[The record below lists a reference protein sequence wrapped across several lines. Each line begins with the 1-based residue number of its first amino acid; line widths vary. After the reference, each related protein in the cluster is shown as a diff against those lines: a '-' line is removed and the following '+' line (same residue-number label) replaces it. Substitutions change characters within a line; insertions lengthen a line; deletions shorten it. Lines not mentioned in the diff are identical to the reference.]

1 MSDPVEEKKPV
12 LSLRGLT
19 TVFKTDLGAVK
30 AVDSLDLDVPTGATL
45 GIVGE
50 SGCGKSTVGLS
61 IMKLIPEPPGRIA
74 SGEMIFEGKDLTKLS
89 NRQMRSIR
97 GNKIS
102 IIFQEPMTSL
112 NPVLRIGEILS
123 EVIRTH
129 QKVSRKLAWEKSIDA
144 LDKVRIPSPHIR
156 INDYPHE
163 MSGGMRQ
170 RVMIAL
176 AICCDPSLII
186 ADEPTTALDVTIQA
200 QILSLLGGI
209 KQALGTSIILITH
222 NLGVIAENTEKV
234 AVMYAGRLVEYADTA
249 ALFDSPL
256 HPYTQGLVLT
266 VPRLGARKEKQ
277 SRLNVIPGLVP
288 NLLNLGPGCHFADRC
303 NQAMEVCWRQKPEI
317 CIQGEKHLVRC
328 WRYA

>member
-30 AVDSLDLDVPTGATL
+30 AVDSLDLDLPTGATL

-74 SGEMIFEGKDLTKLS
+74 SGEIVFEGKDLTKLS

-123 EVIRTH
+123 MVIRTH
-129 QKVSRKLAWEKSIDA
+129 QKMSRKLAWEKSIDA
-144 LDKVRIPSPHIR
+144 LDKVRIPSPRLR

-266 VPRLGARKEKQ
+266 VPRLGVRKEKQ

-317 CIQGEKHLVRC
+317 CIQDEKHLVRC

>member
-1 MSDPVEEKKPV
+1 MSDPVEERKPV

-74 SGEMIFEGKDLTKLS
+74 SGEIIFEGKDLSKLS

-303 NQAMEVCWRQKPEI
+303 PCGMDRCRHLKPDVHI
-317 CIQGEKHLVRC
+317 CAEKHLVRC

>member
-1 MSDPVEEKKPV
+1 MSDLVEEKRPV

-19 TVFKTDLGAVK
+19 TVFKTDLGVVK
-30 AVDSLDLDVPTGATL
+30 AVDGLDLDLPAGATL

-74 SGEMIFEGKDLTKLS
+74 CGEILFEGEDLTKLS
-89 NRQMRSIR
+89 NREMRLVR

-102 IIFQEPMTSL
+102 MIFQEPMTSL
-112 NPVLRIGEILS
+112 NPVLRIGEIIS
-123 EVIRTH
+123 EVIRAH
-129 QKVSRKLAWEKSIDA
+129 QKVPRRLAWEKSIEA
-144 LDKVRIPSPHIR
+144 LDKVRIPSPSIR

-170 RVMIAL
+170 RAMIAL
-176 AICCDPSLII
+176 AICCDPTLII

-200 QILSLLGGI
+200 QILSLLGRI
-209 KQALGTSIILITH
+209 KKALGTSIILITH
-222 NLGVIAENTEKV
+222 DLGVIAENTEKV
-234 AVMYAGRLVEYADTA
+234 AVMYAGRLVECADTA
-249 ALFDSPL
+249 TLFDSPL

-288 NLLNLGPGCHFADRC
+288 NLLSLGPGCHFADRC
-303 NQAMEVCWRQKPEI
+303 NQVTDVCRRLKPEI
-317 CIQGEKHLVRC
+317 CIQDEKHLVRC